1 MWSTLSCLT
10 YRCASRPPGTTR
22 LQGKSSTED
31 GHFTREEFKTI
42 RANLQK
48 RRQVILSKISEEP
61 PLQGSDDITRGDSL
75 DIASSAR
82 DREITFMLKSREL
95 DELRAVEDAIER
107 IERDDYGICASC
119 EDPIEIKRLEAIPWA
134 RFCRSCQEEMENRKT
149 AGRLHFDVS

>member
-1 MWSTLSCLT
+1 M
-10 YRCASRPPGTTR
+10 
-22 LQGKSSTED
+22 
-31 GHFTREEFKTI
+31 REEFKTI

-48 RRQVILSKISEEP
+48 RHQSILSKISEEP

-107 IERDDYGICASC
+107 IDRDDYGICASC

-149 AGRLHFDVS
+149 AGRMHFDVS

>member
-1 MWSTLSCLT
+1 M
-10 YRCASRPPGTTR
+10 
-22 LQGKSSTED
+22 
-31 GHFTREEFKTI
+31 REEFQAI
-42 RANLQK
+42 RSNLQK
-48 RRQVILSKISEEP
+48 RRQAILSKIADEP
-61 PLQGSDDITRGDSL
+61 PLPGSDDIMRGDSL

-107 IERDDYGICASC
+107 IDGEDYGVCAGC

-149 AGRLHFDVS
+149 AGRMHYDVS

>member
-1 MWSTLSCLT
+1 MS
-10 YRCASRPPGTTR
+10 ADGKPSR
-22 LQGKSSTED
+22 ED
-31 GHFTREEFKTI
+31 GHLMREEFKAI
-42 RANLQK
+42 RANLLK
-48 RRQVILSKISEEP
+48 RRQAVLAKISEEP

-75 DIASSAR
+75 DIASGAR

-134 RFCRSCQEEMENRKT
+134 RFCRSCQEEMENRK
-149 AGRLHFDVS
+149 APGRLHFDVS

>member
-1 MWSTLSCLT
+1 MSTD
-10 YRCASRPPGTTR
+10 
-22 LQGKSSTED
+22 GKPSIED
-31 GHFTREEFKTI
+31 GNLMSAEFQTI

-48 RRQVILSKISEEP
+48 RRLAILAKISEEP

-119 EDPIEIKRLEAIPWA
+119 EDPIELKRLEAIPWA

-149 AGRLHFDVS
+149 PGRMHFDVS

>member
-1 MWSTLSCLT
+1 M
-10 YRCASRPPGTTR
+10 
-22 LQGKSSTED
+22 K
-31 GHFTREEFKTI
+31 EEFKTI

-107 IERDDYGICASC
+107 IDVTTMASVPAAKIPSKSSVWKPFPGRAFAAPARKRWKIAKPLGACILISLSSCGWGPHMRD
-119 EDPIEIKRLEAIPWA
+119 
-134 RFCRSCQEEMENRKT
+134 
-149 AGRLHFDVS
+149 

>member
-1 MWSTLSCLT
+1 MRSTPSCLT
-10 YRCASRPPGTTR
+10 YRCVNRPPGTTR

-31 GHFTREEFKTI
+31 GHFMREEFKAI

-48 RRQVILSKISEEP
+48 RREVILSKISEEP

-95 DELRAVEDAIER
+95 DELRAVEDAIE
-107 IERDDYGICASC
+107 
-119 EDPIEIKRLEAIPWA
+119 PIEIKRLEAIPWA
-134 RFCRSCQEEMENRKT
+134 RFCRSCQEEMESRKA
-149 AGRLHFDVS
+149 AGRTHFDVS